1 MFSPFLP
8 THKERTLFIE
18 AVIHSIN
25 KYESTMDFTKD
36 SNDSTQPISLDER
49 LLPKLLK
56 PLDETNKL
64 VEEDYNALLE
74 IVRQALHIEM
84 HITHMNCPTYYRL
97 LQPKNMVWVG
107 NESILLHIFNNATQL
122 LYQISKF
129 FKYKCFLKEIPD
141 YLIFGREYY
150 SETEIDDD
158 LQNICNFTYVL
169 IRNILFMYRFQES
182 VRRSEVDALIRRLLS
197 TRFYTDV
204 YLLVNGYL
212 YSNACY
218 DLRTDDINQIQAA
231 YSETWDFGL
240 QQAGRASKTSFVS
253 SDDKKSFRY
262 YSENIA
268 ERERQ
273 IADLQNQITELE
285 TKKNTQTV
293 NFTYEEGDLLDELTE
308 KKRKLICS
316 LDYIKLGREV
326 VGKR

>member
-1 MFSPFLP
+1 MFSSFLP
-8 THKERTLFIE
+8 TRKERTLFIE
-18 AVIHSIN
+18 AVIRSIN
-25 KYESTMDFTKD
+25 KYESPTDFTYTG
-36 SNDSTQPISLDER
+36 NDSTQPISLDER
-49 LLPKLLK
+49 QLSKLLMH
-56 PLDETNKL
+56 LDATDKL
-64 VEEDYNALLE
+64 PADDYNALLK
-74 IVRQALHIEM
+74 IMRQALRIELCLNSM
-84 HITHMNCPTYYRL
+84 SCPTYYKF
-97 LQPKNMVWVG
+97 LQPQNMVWVG

-129 FKYKCFLKEIPD
+129 FKYNCFLEEIHK

-150 SETEIDDD
+150 YDAEIDDD
-158 LQNICNFTYVL
+158 LQSICNFIYVL
-169 IRNILFMYRFQES
+169 IRNILSMYRFQES
-182 VRRSEVDALIRRLLS
+182 VRRNEVEDLIRRLLS

-218 DLRTDDINQIQAA
+218 DLRTDDIKQIKAA

-253 SDDKKSFRY
+253 SDDKKTFRY

>member
-1 MFSPFLP
+1 
-8 THKERTLFIE
+8 
-18 AVIHSIN
+18 
-25 KYESTMDFTKD
+25 MDFTKD
-36 SNDSTQPISLDER
+36 GNDSTQPISLDER

-56 PLDETNKL
+56 LLDETNKL

-74 IVRQALHIEM
+74 IVRQALHID
-84 HITHMNCPTYYRL
+84 IRLTLMNCPTYYRL

-107 NESILLHIFNNATQL
+107 NESILLHIFNNVTL
-122 LYQISKF
+122 LLCQISEF
-129 FKYKCFLKEIPD
+129 FKYNCFLKEIHE
-141 YLIFGREYY
+141 YLIFDREYY
-150 SETEIDDD
+150 YDAEIDVD
-158 LQNICNFTYVL
+158 LQSICNFTYVL

-182 VRRSEVDALIRRLLS
+182 VRSSEVEALIRRLLS

-218 DLRTDDINQIQAA
+218 DLRTDDINQIKAA
-231 YSETWDFGL
+231 YSETWDFSL
-240 QQAGRASKTSFVS
+240 QQAGRVSKTSFVS

-262 YSENIA
+262 YSDNIA